1 MPAGPGTSSS
11 PRELVTKAFDSAF
24 VIATI
29 LAAIYFAGWTY
40 RQAYFGRFAIDPTNL
55 GGSNIAVAVEGLG
68 AIITTTGAWLTAILP
83 LLIVTA
89 LTLIAGKLFDRAR
102 AASHRPPFFD
112 PLTLFMARVGCG
124 TIVILIV
131 VAAGHVAGT
140 IRAKDRIGNIT
151 RGEVWIYHLEGKQV
165 SGITLGQS
173 NDMTWV
179 LTKEGVRPLKTAE
192 IQLIDGAL
200 FNRVATER

>member
-140 IRAKDRIGNIT
+140 IRAKDRIGVGACN
-151 RGEVWIYHLEGKQV
+151 R
-165 SGITLGQS
+165 SGVCSQ
-173 NDMTWV
+173 
-179 LTKEGVRPLKTAE
+179 TA
-192 IQLIDGAL
+192 GFSAHAL
-200 FNRVATER
+200 CHWRVASCSN

>member
-68 AIITTTGAWLTAILP
+68 AIITTTGAWLTALLP
-83 LLIVTA
+83 LLIVTLA
-89 LTLIAGKLFDRAR
+89 NVMLF
-102 AASHRPPFFD
+102 S
-112 PLTLFMARVGCG
+112 
-124 TIVILIV
+124 V
-131 VAAGHVAGT
+131 VTVFP
-140 IRAKDRIGNIT
+140 
-151 RGEVWIYHLEGKQV
+151 
-165 SGITLGQS
+165 S
-173 NDMTWV
+173 
-179 LTKEGVRPLKTAE
+179 
-192 IQLIDGAL
+192 
-200 FNRVATER
+200 

>member
-1 MPAGPGTSSS
+1 MSAAPGTSSS
-11 PRELVTKAFDSAF
+11 TRELVTKAFDSAF
-24 VIATI
+24 VVATI

-40 RQAYFGRFAIDPTNL
+40 RQAYFGRFAIDPTSL

-83 LLIVTA
+83 LLLVTA
-89 LTLIAGKLFDRAR
+89 LTLIAGNLIDRTR

-124 TIVILIV
+124 TIVILIL

-140 IRAKDRIGNIT
+140 IRAKERIGNIT
-151 RGEVWIYHLEGKQV
+151 RGEVWTYHLAGKQV
-165 SGITLGQS
+165 AGITLAQS
-173 NDMTWV
+173 NDTTWV

-200 FNRVATER
+200 FNRVAAER